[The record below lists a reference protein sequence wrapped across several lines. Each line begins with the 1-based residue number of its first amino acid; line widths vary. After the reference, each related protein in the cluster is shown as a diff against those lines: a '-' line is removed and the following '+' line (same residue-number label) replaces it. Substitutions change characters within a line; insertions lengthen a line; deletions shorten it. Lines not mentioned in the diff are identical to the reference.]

1 MSLTPEQEALIDF
14 PLENC
19 VFVHGSAGTGK
30 TTAALHRLIRILTE
44 RPDEVILILLPQRVM
59 GSGLRQGLEKTQAY
73 NPGRVMLTTMN
84 SIARRMV
91 ALFWPIISE
100 NAGFLHPY
108 APPHFLT
115 LETSQFYMGKL
126 VNPMLAAGAFS
137 SVSIPRNR
145 LYSQILDSV
154 NKSALVGFP
163 LTEIYERLSNAW
175 TGSPA
180 QLNVYRD
187 VQTAANTF
195 RDFCLENNLLDYSL
209 QVELFRQ
216 FVWAEPLCQRFL
228 KSSYQHL
235 VYDNCEEDP
244 PYVHDIISEW
254 LPDFKSALL
263 ILDEN
268 AGYRRILGADPDSA
282 LRLKSNVSATMQFS
296 HQHLEPQMR
305 AFKRSIQPK
314 PESQALGINHADVR
328 QALRLPPKPARFFPE
343 MLEQTAEIV
352 QQLINEGTQPGK
364 IAILAPY
371 LPSAMGFAVQQSL
384 SVVGIQST
392 VLRPSIPLI
401 ENPVVQQLTTLSQ
414 LAHPTWPLFP
424 DPARVTSALSASIA
438 GLDLVRAQLLCS
450 DLLIKNSED
459 FALLPFAA
467 ATELLRPRIPP
478 ETAACYDTLRLWLEK
493 TIPDEPL
500 DLFISRLFGEVL
512 TRPGF
517 GYFQNTSAAQSTAI
531 LMESFRKF
539 RLSLNPTELVD
550 SDQINQDF
558 IRTIQDGV
566 IAAQYLRD
574 WELEDESKVL
584 ITPALT
590 FLSSGKTVDYQVW
603 LSAGSSGWYERLEQP
618 LTQPY
623 VLSRNWP
630 DGKKWT
636 TEEEKQ
642 VSLEIL
648 DSILNGMLNRCRRG
662 VILGLSEFGQ
672 SGQDEKGLLLIKIQN
687 LLREIAKGGS
697 NA

>member
-1 MSLTPEQEALIDF
+1 
-14 PLENC
+14 
-19 VFVHGSAGTGK
+19 
-30 TTAALHRLIRILTE
+30 
-44 RPDEVILILLPQRVM
+44 
-59 GSGLRQGLEKTQAY
+59 
-73 NPGRVMLTTMN
+73 
-84 SIARRMV
+84 
-91 ALFWPIISE
+91 
-100 NAGFLHPY
+100 
-108 APPHFLT
+108 
-115 LETSQFYMGKL
+115 
-126 VNPMLAAGAFS
+126 
-137 SVSIPRNR
+137 
-145 LYSQILDSV
+145 
-154 NKSALVGFP
+154 
-163 LTEIYERLSNAW
+163 
-175 TGSPA
+175 
-180 QLNVYRD
+180 
-187 VQTAANTF
+187 
-195 RDFCLENNLLDYSL
+195 
-209 QVELFRQ
+209 
-216 FVWAEPLCQRFL
+216 
-228 KSSYQHL
+228 
-235 VYDNCEEDP
+235 
-244 PYVHDIISEW
+244 
-254 LPDFKSALL
+254 
-263 ILDEN
+263 
-268 AGYRRILGADPDSA
+268 
-282 LRLKSNVSATMQFS
+282 
-296 HQHLEPQMR
+296 
-305 AFKRSIQPK
+305 
-314 PESQALGINHADVR
+314 
-328 QALRLPPKPARFFPE
+328 
-343 MLEQTAEIV
+343 
-352 QQLINEGTQPGK
+352 
-364 IAILAPY
+364 
-371 LPSAMGFAVQQSL
+371 MGFAVQQSL